1 MTTARLKRLAR
12 QNGRPSRADKR
23 AGRYRTALDGLSG
36 RRRLAEAWRW
46 FTAEF
51 KRLPVDRQ
59 DEITDRVVEIAADM
73 NGKAGDR

>member
-1 MTTARLKRLAR
+1 MRRSTSTKVKPTGAEKRRDRYEQAI
-12 QNGRPSRADKR
+12 GR
-23 AGRYRTALDGLSG
+23 LSG

-46 FTAEF
+46 FTSEF

-59 DEITDRVVEIAADM
+59 DEITDRVVEIATDM